1 MSVHHVCICTL
12 QLLFQVQ
19 YVFAKLTKTKYKKIC
34 DWEIEKKENISK
46 QLQENTNETYVLNI
60 SLSIYS
66 YTVEKAVYICVN
78 YDFLIYK
85 YCLMSVLCVI
95 FVYHFIYFIII

>member
-1 MSVHHVCICTL
+1 L
-12 QLLFQVQ
+12 R
-19 YVFAKLTKTKYKKIC
+19 
-34 DWEIEKKENISK
+34 DRKKENISK
-46 QLQENTNETYVLNI
+46 QLKENTNETYVLNI

-66 YTVEKAVYICVN
+66 YTVEKPVYICVN

-85 YCLMSVLCVI
+85 YCLMSVI